1 MQSLIGGRAP
11 LTNAQQVQIQGLV
24 PNNLIPIAQSVQVG
38 DQLTN

>member
-24 PNNLIPIAQSVQVG
+24 PGGLIQVAQAVQVG
-38 DQLTN
+38 DQFAN